1 MLYGRE
7 ANSLAFWRQSLPDLE
22 SLATAARTRLFSP
35 YAALEENA
43 SRQPDAPAIFLDAR
57 RLSFAECLDRVT
69 GCASWLLH
77 NGFVPHEASGLC
89 LRDELIHIDVAMAA
103 LCLGSAQV
111 SLGAH
116 ENAITKRALARK
128 LGITQLV
135 VERYEPWMEG
145 FSVIIVPKSDEGFHA
160 SSFSASGFRAW
171 PLDRVCVF
179 QNTSGSTSIPKTF
192 GLTYE
197 RLLTLT
203 TRYASDANE
212 RRSLRTGSIEFDAHR
227 LARLAAMLAG
237 NCSVFL
243 REITLTSLV
252 TQCEQAEVTGVSMG
266 VYRLGSLLQGERQNS
281 RRLPPF
287 TTVHSGGSR
296 VPGRLRRELVER
308 LTDNLY
314 VLYATSE
321 VGMISRATP
330 DQHQSF
336 PEGVGFPASGV
347 LVQVV
352 DSNGAEVTPG
362 EIGQIRVQKEAVPN
376 AYIGEPEHSSNFQG
390 EWFYPRDLVSKRDDD
405 PLIYHGR
412 SDDVMILNTINIFP
426 SAIEDTLESHPHVK
440 EAVAYSVKSRIHG
453 EIPAAAVVLTQDA
466 STDCAALLV
475 YCRQQL
481 GIRAPRKIIC
491 VDQIPRNAVG
501 KPLRRELSRS
511 Q

>member
-1 MLYGRE
+1 
-7 ANSLAFWRQSLPDLE
+7 
-22 SLATAARTRLFSP
+22 
-35 YAALEENA
+35 
-43 SRQPDAPAIFLDAR
+43 
-57 RLSFAECLDRVT
+57 
-69 GCASWLLH
+69 
-77 NGFVPHEASGLC
+77 
-89 LRDELIHIDVAMAA
+89 
-103 LCLGSAQV
+103 
-111 SLGAH
+111 
-116 ENAITKRALARK
+116 
-128 LGITQLV
+128 
-135 VERYEPWMEG
+135 MEG

-160 SSFSASGFRAW
+160 SSSFSASGFLPW
-171 PLDRVCVF
+171 PLHRVCVF

-227 LARLAAMLAG
+227 LAQLAAMLAG

-336 PEGVGFPASGV
+336 PEGVGFPRLGCLSKLLIRTALRSRRARLARSVSRRRRSLTLTSANRSTARISKVSGFT
-347 LVQVV
+347 L
-352 DSNGAEVTPG
+352 ET
-362 EIGQIRVQKEAVPN
+362 
-376 AYIGEPEHSSNFQG
+376 
-390 EWFYPRDLVSKRDDD
+390 L
-405 PLIYHGR
+405 
-412 SDDVMILNTINIFP
+412 FP
-426 SAIEDTLESHPHVK
+426 SVTM
-440 EAVAYSVKSRIHG
+440 
-453 EIPAAAVVLTQDA
+453 
-466 STDCAALLV
+466 
-475 YCRQQL
+475 
-481 GIRAPRKIIC
+481 IR
-491 VDQIPRNAVG
+491 
-501 KPLRRELSRS
+501 
-511 Q
+511 